1 MIVPEARPYATL
13 TDLRHIDRINTLL
26 REVADLAEKIT
37 QGNELIVVM
46 TLWDAN
52 NPGSTVRGRL
62 AGNTYSAYCVRPKP
76 PGI

>member
-1 MIVPEARPYATL
+1 MIVPDARPYATL

-62 AGNTYSAYCVRPKP
+62 AGNTHMASCVRARAF
-76 PGI
+76 GE